1 MCRVYGQLEMQFTSV
16 ERVIELLDL
25 EQEAPGTVDPPAHW
39 PTYTGDII
47 FEDATIRYAENLE
60 PALQN
65 ISLTIP
71 AGSNTAVIGR
81 TGSGKSTLALS
92 LLATIAPESGRILID
107 GVDISTVNKQ
117 TLRSRVTFLAQE
129 PVLFSGSMRKNL
141 DPLDEYSDGACE
153 AVLAKIA
160 GNHGWLLSTNIE
172 GGGKGLSQGQRQLV
186 GLARAMLRRSP
197 VLIMDEATASIDFET
212 AQRIQRVLR
221 EEMKEST
228 VITIAHRLEAV
239 KNADYCVVLGKGK
252 LIKAGKAE
260 DMLREGSEFSGMLA

>member
-1 MCRVYGQLEMQFTSV
+1 M
-16 ERVIELLDL
+16 IELLDL
-25 EQEAPGTVDPPAHW
+25 EQEDPGTIDPPAHW
-39 PTYTGDII
+39 PTFTGDIV
-47 FEDATIRYAENLE
+47 FEDATIRYAPNLD

-107 GVDISTVNKQ
+107 GVDISTVTKQ
-117 TLRSRVTFLAQE
+117 ALRSRVTFLAQE
-129 PVLFSGSMRKNL
+129 PVLFPGSMRKNL
-141 DPLDEYSDGACE
+141 DPLEEYSDAACE
-153 AVLAKIA
+153 TVLGKIA
-160 GNHGWLLSTNIE
+160 GSHGWTLSTPIE

-221 EEMKEST
+221 EEMRGST

-239 KNADYCVVLGKGK
+239 RNADFAVVLGKGK
-252 LIKAGKAE
+252 LVQAGKAE
-260 DMLREGSEFSGMLA
+260 EMLREGGEFGGMLA